1 MRVVNQLAP
10 GPHEAQA
17 ALAEANS
24 QAARVRRADHLFRWF
39 LLGIAGAYVGGS
51 AIISFSP
58 RPGGSTGAWA
68 ALLVFLLGFV
78 VAFIV
83 LGMRIRAYSR
93 LGLGS
98 FFAAFA
104 VFWIWDS
111 IVNGVSLASGWW
123 SPLEPSYHLVISE
136 ALGVIPLIVAAWWIG
151 RRT

>member
-1 MRVVNQLAP
+1 MNQPAP
-10 GPHEAQA
+10 SPHEAQA

-24 QAARVRRADHLFRWF
+24 QVLRVRRADHLFRWF
-39 LLGIAGAYVGGS
+39 LLGVASAYVGGS

-58 RPGGSTGAWA
+58 RPGGSTVAWV

-78 VAFIV
+78 VAFTV

-93 LGLGS
+93 TGLGS
-98 FFAAFA
+98 FLAALA
-104 VFWIWDS
+104 VFWVWDS
-111 IVNGVSLASGWW
+111 IVNGVSLINGWW

-136 ALGVIPLIVAAWWIG
+136 AVGVIPLIVAAWWIG